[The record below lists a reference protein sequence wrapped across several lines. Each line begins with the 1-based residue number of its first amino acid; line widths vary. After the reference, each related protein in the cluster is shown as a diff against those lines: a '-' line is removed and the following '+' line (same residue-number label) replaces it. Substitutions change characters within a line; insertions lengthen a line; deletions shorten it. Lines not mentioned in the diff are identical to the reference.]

1 MSAAG
6 PRTTTRGTARPA
18 TGRRLVLAACVSL
31 LVAACGGG
39 GSPDVTATGAS
50 GASSSGSDPP
60 EDYQTLM
67 VAYAAESGADPA
79 IDPMTFVAAPGTAA
93 GTGPLSVRHAVG
105 VTPAVQTGPPAT
117 PLLGADGASLGITLG
132 QWEKAQGT
140 VSFDC
145 VGSKRRATSTLTG
158 LLPSATYSAFVVH
171 TALDGPGRF
180 TPWGDPA
187 GTTNNFTSSATGTS
201 TVTNAL
207 DGCDTNAD
215 DIVIIWHSDGMDHG
229 SSPGR
234 IGVDWHTSLI
244 ARVP

>member
-1 MSAAG
+1 
-6 PRTTTRGTARPA
+6 
-18 TGRRLVLAACVSL
+18 
-31 LVAACGGG
+31 
-39 GSPDVTATGAS
+39 
-50 GASSSGSDPP
+50 
-60 EDYQTLM
+60 M
-67 VAYAAESGADPA
+67 VFYAAESGTTPV
-79 IDPMTFVAAPGTAA
+79 IDPMTFVAAPGASA
-93 GTGPLSVRHAVG
+93 DVGPLSVRHVAG
-105 VTPAVQTGPPAT
+105 VAPAKQAGPPTT

-158 LLPSATYSAFVVH
+158 LLPSAAYSAFVVH
-171 TALDGPGRF
+171 AALDGPGRF

-187 GTTNNFTSSATGTS
+187 GTTNNFTSSATGTAS
-201 TVTNAL
+201 PTNAL
-207 DGCDTNAD
+207 DGCDSNAD
-215 DIVIIWHSDGMDHG
+215 DIVIIWHSDGTDHG